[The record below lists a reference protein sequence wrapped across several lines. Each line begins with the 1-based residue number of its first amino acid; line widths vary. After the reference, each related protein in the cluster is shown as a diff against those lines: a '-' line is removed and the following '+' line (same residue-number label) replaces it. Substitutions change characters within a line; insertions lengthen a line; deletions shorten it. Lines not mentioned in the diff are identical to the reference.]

1 MPSVKD
7 YRVDIKP
14 NWCPGCGDFSVLA
27 SIQKA
32 AVNLGIEP
40 ENFVLQSGIGC
51 SGRISGYLN
60 VYGMHSMHGR
70 SLALGQGVKLANKDL
85 TVVCAGG
92 DGDGFGIGLNH
103 FVHAARRNVDITYIV
118 MDNQIYGL
126 TKGQISPTS
135 PKGFVTKSTPEGNP
149 ETPISPIQV
158 ALSANASFIA
168 QGFSGNLKQV
178 TSIIE
183 QGIQHKGFA
192 FINIFSPCVT
202 FNKVFTYD
210 WFKQNLK
217 DVSEFENYNPTN
229 RSQAFERVEET
240 GGFLTGVIYQNERK
254 EFVESLPANAGKE
267 SLTKQDLTFS
277 EDKIKRLMKQY
288 M

>member
-70 SLALGQGVKLANKDL
+70 SLALAQGVKLANKDL

-202 FNKVFTYD
+202 FNKIFTYD

-217 DVSEFENYNPTN
+217 DVSEFEDYNPTK
-229 RSQAFERVEET
+229 RSQAFETVEET

-267 SLTKQDLTFS
+267 SLTKQDLSFS
-277 EDKIKRLMKQY
+277 EEKIKSLMKQY

>member
-1 MPSVKD
+1 MPTIKD

-27 SIQKA
+27 AIQKA
-32 AVNLGIEP
+32 AVNLNIEP

-51 SGRISGYLN
+51 SGRISGYAN

-70 SLALGQGVKLANKDL
+70 ALGVAQGVKLANRDL

-103 FVHAARRNVDITYIV
+103 FVHAARRNIDITYIV

-126 TKGQISPTS
+126 TKGQMSPTS
-135 PKGFVTKSTPEGNP
+135 PKGFLTKSSPEGNP
-149 ETPISPIQV
+149 ESPVSPIHV

-168 QGFSGNLKQV
+168 QGFSGDIKHI
-178 TSIIE
+178 TSLIE
-183 QGIQHKGFA
+183 KAIKHKGFS
-192 FINIFSPCVT
+192 FVNIFSPCVT

-210 WFKQNLK
+210 WFKQNLINLDNESFYDSK
-217 DVSEFENYNPTN
+217 D
-229 RSQAFERVEET
+229 RSMAFSKVEKT
-240 GGFLTGVIYQNERK
+240 GGFVTGIIYQDERQ
-254 EFVESLPANAGKE
+254 EFVESLPGKSGKE
-267 SLTKQDLTFS
+267 NIVKQSFSLS
-277 EDKIKRLMKQY
+277 REKIHSILKRY
-288 M
+288 I

>member
-1 MPSVKD
+1 MTSIKD

-27 SIQKA
+27 AIQSA

-70 SLALGQGVKLANKDL
+70 ALAVAQGVKLANRDL

-103 FVHAARRNVDITYIV
+103 FVHAARRNVDITYVV

-135 PKGFVTKSTPEGNP
+135 PKGFITKSAPAGNP
-149 ETPISPIQV
+149 ELPISPIQV
-158 ALSANASFIA
+158 ALSSNASFIA
-168 QGFSGNLKQV
+168 QGFSGNIKQV
-178 TSIIE
+178 TSIIQ
-183 QGIQHKGFA
+183 QGIKHKGFS

-202 FNKVFTYD
+202 FNKIFTYD
-210 WFKQNLK
+210 WFKKNLI
-217 DVSEFENYNPTN
+217 DVGIDENYDPTN
-229 RSQAFERVEET
+229 RAMAFKKVEET
-240 GGFLTGVIYQNERK
+240 GGFLTGIIYQNERN
-254 EFVESLPANAGKE
+254 EFTDGLPGDSGKE
-267 SLTKQDLTFS
+267 SLVKQELSFTNDNVMKL
-277 EDKIKRLMKQY
+277 IKQY

>member
-1 MPSVKD
+1 MATLND
-7 YRVDIKP
+7 YRMDITP

-27 SIQKA
+27 AIQRA
-32 AVNLGIEP
+32 AVNLRIEP

-60 VYGMHSMHGR
+60 VYGMHTMHGR
-70 SLALGQGVKLANKDL
+70 SLAVAQGVKLANRDL

-92 DGDGFGIGLNH
+92 DGDGFGIGGNH
-103 FVHAARRNVDITYIV
+103 FVHAARRNIDITYIV

-126 TKGQISPTS
+126 TKGQMSPTS
-135 PKGFVTKSTPEGNP
+135 PKGFLTKSSPEGNP
-149 ETPISPIQV
+149 ESPISPLQL

-168 QGFSGNLKQV
+168 QGFSGDIKQI
-178 TSIIE
+178 TSLIE

-210 WFKQNLK
+210 LFKQNLVNV
-217 DVSEFENYNPTN
+217 DDDPQYDPTN
-229 RSQAFERVEET
+229 RTMAFDKVEQTDGFVKGLIYRQERE
-240 GGFLTGVIYQNERK
+240 
-254 EFVESLPANAGKE
+254 EFVDSLPGKSGKE
-267 SLTKQDLTFS
+267 SLSNQDLHIGV
-277 EDKIKRLMKQY
+277 DQIQKMLRKY

>member
-32 AVNLGIEP
+32 AINLEIEP

-70 SLALGQGVKLANKDL
+70 SLAVAQGVKLANKDL

-126 TKGQISPTS
+126 TKGQMSPTS
-135 PKGFVTKSTPEGNP
+135 PKGFITKSTPEGNP

-183 QGIQHKGFA
+183 KGIHHKGFA

-202 FNKVFTYD
+202 FNKIFTYD

-217 DVSEFENYNPTN
+217 DVSEFNNYDCKN
-229 RSQAFERVEET
+229 RSQAFEKVEET

-254 EFVESLPANAGKE
+254 EFVESLPANSGKQ
-267 SLTKQDLTFS
+267 SLTKQDLAFP
-277 EDKIKRLMKQY
+277 EDKVRSLLQKY